1 MAITITRT
9 IEETPAVYGAS
20 TGVAVKFG
28 YGTLTN
34 VLNKIGTADDGVI
47 YFGYDEAKSTGAIV
61 SRGKLVSSKILD
73 ITTTDAVTE
82 EGGSVTKEAQIVIS
96 YIATDKTVKTLEI
109 PVSADGKLK
118 ELTDKIDAL
127 KTLVGTKTD
136 TKETD
141 TVFGAIAKE
150 ADRAT
155 TKENAISDLL
165 GTKDDDKTKETA
177 FGKIKFEA
185 DRAVTAETGLSNRIK
200 TLEDKKYTTVTPKT
214 DGHVRV
220 AVNANNVVTVTENDI
235 ASAQLLGTAT
245 DGSTANTAFGKIAAE
260 ADRATKAE
268 TGLSNRIKTLED
280 KKYTTVTPKTDGH
293 VRVAVNANNVVTVTE
308 NDIASAQLLGTA
320 TDGST
325 ANTAFGKIAAEADR
339 ATKAEGGLN
348 TRVTSIETLI
358 TSDNNGTIN
367 KVSEVVNWFKGVEEG
382 EGGAKLLADVAANK
396 TAIGTKSVEN
406 SSTIYERIEGL
417 EAKKHT
423 VSNAVV
429 ETGKYVS
436 GVHVNENGELTIDR
450 GELTATNIKATA
462 INAGDATVAVEGT
475 NVSAQITSLAKSIK
489 AASNAANAAIGAL
502 DVTDTAVTGQYVSAV
517 SETDGK
523 IKVTRANLPTLSV
536 KAGSGQFAAVNNH
549 EVEIKTTALNTVGL
563 TKTSAGKWQAGTVD
577 AKSTGL
583 ATAADVA
590 AEIVSDEEVIATAL
604 NDHETRLKT
613 VEGKEITVSSAKS
626 DVAISVAEVKD
637 GSNVVTTAATNFNV
651 TNGKVTFT
659 IHNGDKAVAET
670 ITAYTEDTVKALVEL
685 YAKEKA
691 RAEAAEAELNKKLT
705 WIDV

>member
-9 IEETPAVYGAS
+9 IDETPAVYGAS

-34 VLNKIGTADDGVI
+34 VLNKIGAADDGVI

-73 ITTTDAVTE
+73 ITTTAAVTG

-96 YIATDKTVKTLEI
+96 YIDTDKTVKTLEI
-109 PVSADGKLK
+109 PASASAQLNSLADR
-118 ELTDKIDAL
+118 LTAVE
-127 KTLVGTKTD
+127 TLVGTKED
-136 TKETD
+136 TKDTD

-155 TKENAISDLL
+155 GAEKTISDLL

-177 FGKIKFEA
+177 FGKIAAEA
-185 DRAVTAETGLSNRIK
+185 QRATDAETGLSNRIK

-214 DGHVRV
+214 DGHVKV
-220 AVNANNVVTVTENDI
+220 AVDENKVVTVTED
-235 ASAQLLGTAT
+235 
-245 DGSTANTAFGKIAAE
+245 
-260 ADRATKAE
+260 
-268 TGLSNRIKTLED
+268 
-280 KKYTTVTPKTDGH
+280 
-293 VRVAVNANNVVTVTE
+293 
-308 NDIASAQLLGTA
+308 DIASAQLLGTA

-339 ATKAEGGLN
+339 ATKAEGSLN

-358 TSDNNGTIN
+358 TSDKDGTIN
-367 KVSEVVNWFKGVEEG
+367 KVSEVVDWFKGVAEG

-396 TAIGTKSVEN
+396 TAIGTKNVEN
-406 SSTIYERIEGL
+406 TNSIYKRIEDL

-423 VSNAVV
+423 VSDVTAS
-429 ETGKYVS
+429 TGKYVS
-436 GVHVNENGELTIDR
+436 GVKVDETGALTIKQTA
-450 GELTATNIKATA
+450 LTAAGVAATA
-462 INAGDATVAVEGT
+462 IDAGDETVAVEG
-475 NVSAQITSLAKSIK
+475 NKVSTQIASLAKSIK
-489 AASNAANAAIGAL
+489 AAAKTTDDAIKAL
-502 DVTDTAVTGQYVSAV
+502 DVEDTAVDGQYVSAV

-523 IKVTRANLPTLSV
+523 ITVTRADLPTLSV
-536 KAGSGQFAAVNNH
+536 KTGSEQFAAVNNH

-563 TKTSAGKWQAGTVD
+563 TKNEAGKWQAGTAD
-577 AKSTGL
+577 ATSTGL

-590 AEIVSDEEVIATAL
+590 VEIVSDEEVIATAL

-626 DVAISVAEVKD
+626 NVAISVAEVKD
-637 GSNVVTTAATNFNV
+637 SSNVVTTAATNFNV
-651 TNGKVTFT
+651 TGGKVTFT

>member
-9 IEETPAVYGAS
+9 IDETPAVYGAS

-34 VLNKIGTADDGVI
+34 VLAKIGTPDDGVI
-47 YFGYDEAKSTGAIV
+47 YFGYDDAKSTGAIV

-73 ITTTDAVTE
+73 ITTTAAVPGE
-82 EGGSVTKEAQIVIS
+82 NGSVAKEAQIVIS

-109 PVSADGKLK
+109 PVSASAQLK
-118 ELTDKIDAL
+118 SLADRLTAVE
-127 KTLVGTKTD
+127 TLVGTANDSSTAN
-136 TKETD
+136 TA
-141 TVFGAIAKE
+141 FGKIAAEK
-150 ADRAT
+150 DRAT
-155 TKENAISDLL
+155 KAEKTISDLL
-165 GTKDDDKTKETA
+165 GTANDGSTAKTA
-177 FGKIKFEA
+177 FGKIAAETV
-185 DRAVTAETGLSNRIK
+185 RATGVETGLSNRIK

-220 AVNANNVVTVTENDI
+220 AVNANNVVTVTEDDI
-235 ASAQLLGTAT
+235 ASATLLG
-245 DGSTANTAFGKIAAE
+245 
-260 ADRATKAE
+260 
-268 TGLSNRIKTLED
+268 KT
-280 KKYTTVTPKTDGH
+280 
-293 VRVAVNANNVVTVTE
+293 
-308 NDIASAQLLGTA
+308 

-396 TAIGTKSVEN
+396 AAIGTKTVEN
-406 SSTIYERIEGL
+406 TNSIYKRIEDL

-423 VSNAVV
+423 VSNAVADP
-429 ETGKYVS
+429 GKCVS
-436 GVHVNENGELTIDR
+436 GVHVNANGELTIDQS
-450 GELTATNIKATA
+450 ELAATNIKATA
-462 INAGDATVAVEGT
+462 INGDDKTVAVEGT

-489 AASNAANAAIGAL
+489 ATSNAANAAIGAL
-502 DVTDTAVTGQYVSAV
+502 DVTDTAVAGQYVSAV

-523 IKVTRANLPTLSV
+523 INVTRANLPTLSV
-536 KAGSGQFAAVNNH
+536 KTGSGQFAAVNNH

-563 TKTSAGKWQAGTVD
+563 TKTEAGKWQAGTVD

-590 AEIVSDEEVIATAL
+590 AEIVSDEEVIAIAL

-613 VEGKEITVSSAKS
+613 VEGKEITVSPAKS
-626 DVAISVAEVKD
+626 NVAISVAEVKD
-637 GSNVVTTAATNFNV
+637 SSNVVTTAATNFNV

-659 IHNGDKAVAET
+659 IHNGDKAVAQT

>member
-1 MAITITRT
+1 MAITIQKSK
-9 IEETPAVYGAS
+9 INGAPVIFGADAD
-20 TGVAVKFG
+20 TAKGVEVKFG
-28 YGTLTN
+28 YGTLEN
-34 VLNKIGTADDGVI
+34 VLAKIGTADDGVI
-47 YFGYDEAKSTGAIV
+47 YFGYDDAKSTGAIV

-73 ITTTDAVTE
+73 ITTTAAVTG
-82 EGGSVTKEAQIVIS
+82 EGGSVTQEAKIVIS

-109 PVSADGKLK
+109 PVSVDGKLK

-127 KTLVGTKTD
+127 KTLVGTKAD

-214 DGHVRV
+214 DGHVKV
-220 AVNANNVVTVTENDI
+220 AVSADNVVTVTEDDI
-235 ASAQLLGTAT
+235 ASAALLGTA
-245 DGSTANTAFGKIAAE
+245 
-260 ADRATKAE
+260 AD
-268 TGLSNRIKTLED
+268 
-280 KKYTTVTPKTDGH
+280 V
-293 VRVAVNANNVVTVTE
+293 
-308 NDIASAQLLGTA
+308 
-320 TDGST
+320 ST

-339 ATKAEGGLN
+339 ATKAEGGLD

-358 TSDNNGTIN
+358 TSDKNGTIN
-367 KVSEVVNWFKGVEEG
+367 KVSEVIDWFKGVAEG

-396 TAIGTKSVEN
+396 TAIGTQTVDG
-406 SSTIYERIEGL
+406 TAGTGIYKRIEDL

-423 VSNAVV
+423 VSDVTAT
-429 ETGKYVS
+429 TGKYVS
-436 GVHVNENGELTIDR
+436 GVKVDDTGALTIKET
-450 GELTATNIKATA
+450 ELTAAGVAATS
-462 INAGDATVAVEGT
+462 IVAGDETVAVEGDK
-475 NVSAQITSLAKSIK
+475 VSTQIASLAKSIK
-489 AASNAANAAIGAL
+489 AAAKTADDAIKAL
-502 DVTDTAVTGQYVSAV
+502 DVTDTAVVGQYVSAV

-523 IKVTRANLPTLSV
+523 ITVTRADLPTLSV
-536 KAGSGQFAAVNNH
+536 KTGSEQFAAVNNH

-563 TKTSAGKWQAGTVD
+563 IKTEAGKWQAGTAD
-577 AKSTGL
+577 AQSTGL

-604 NDHETRLKT
+604 NDHENRLKT

-637 GSNVVTTAATNFNV
+637 SSNVVTTAATNFNV

-691 RAEAAEAELNKKLT
+691 RAEAAEAELDKRLS
-705 WIDV
+705 WIEVGK

>member
-1 MAITITRT
+1 MAITIQKSK
-9 IEETPAVYGAS
+9 INGAPVIFGADAD
-20 TGVAVKFG
+20 TAKGVEVKFG
-28 YGTLTN
+28 YGTLEN
-34 VLNKIGTADDGVI
+34 VLAKIGTADDGVI

-73 ITTTDAVTE
+73 ITTTPVVKG
-82 EGGSVTKEAQIVIS
+82 EGGSVTQEAKIVIS
-96 YIATDKTVKTLEI
+96 YIDTDKTVKTLEI

-127 KTLVGTKTD
+127 KTLVGTKAD

-150 ADRAT
+150 ADRAAGAEKT
-155 TKENAISDLL
+155 ISDLL

-177 FGKIKFEA
+177 FGKVAFEA

-200 TLEDKKYTTVTPKT
+200 TLEDKKYTTVNPKA
-214 DGHVRV
+214 DGHVKV
-220 AVNANNVVTVTENDI
+220 EVTSNNVVTVTEDDI
-235 ASAQLLGTAT
+235 ASAA
-245 DGSTANTAFGKIAAE
+245 
-260 ADRATKAE
+260 
-268 TGLSNRIKTLED
+268 
-280 KKYTTVTPKTDGH
+280 
-293 VRVAVNANNVVTVTE
+293 
-308 NDIASAQLLGTA
+308 LLGTA

-339 ATKAEGGLN
+339 ATKAEGSLN

-358 TSDNNGTIN
+358 TSDKDGTIN
-367 KVSEVVNWFKGVEEG
+367 KVSEVIDWFKDVSETEK
-382 EGGAKLLADVAANK
+382 GATLISDVAANK
-396 TAIGTKSVEN
+396 AAIGTKTVEN
-406 SSTIYERIEGL
+406 TNSIYKRIEDL

-423 VSNAVV
+423 VSDVTAT
-429 ETGKYVS
+429 TGKYVS
-436 GVHVNENGELTIDR
+436 GVKVDDTGALTIKET
-450 GELTATNIKATA
+450 ELTAAGVAATP
-462 INAGDATVAVEGT
+462 ITGGDETVAVEGDK
-475 NVSAQITSLAKSIK
+475 VSTQIANLAKSIK
-489 AASNAANAAIGAL
+489 AAAKTADDAIKAL
-502 DVTDTAVTGQYVSAV
+502 DVTDTAVDGKYVSAV

-523 IKVTRANLPTLSV
+523 ITVTRADLPTLSV
-536 KAGSGQFAAVNNH
+536 KTGSEQFAAVNNH

-563 TKTSAGKWQAGTVD
+563 TKTEAGKWQAGTAD

-604 NDHETRLKT
+604 NDHENRLKT

-691 RAEAAEAELNKKLT
+691 RAEAAEAKLDVRLS
-705 WIDV
+705 WIEVGNSTK

>member
-1 MAITITRT
+1 MAITIQKSK
-9 IEETPAVYGAS
+9 INGAPVIFGAGADAD
-20 TGVAVKFG
+20 TAKGVEVKFG
-28 YGTLTN
+28 YGTLEN
-34 VLNKIGTADDGVI
+34 VLAKVGTADDGVI
-47 YFGYDEAKSTGAIV
+47 YFGYDDAKSTGAIV

-73 ITTTDAVTE
+73 ITTTAAVTG
-82 EGGSVTKEAQIVIS
+82 EGGKVTQEAKIVIS
-96 YIATDKTVKTLEI
+96 YIDTDKTVKTLEI

-118 ELTDKIDAL
+118 ELADKIDAL
-127 KTLVGTKTD
+127 KTLVGTKAD

-150 ADRAT
+150 EARAT
-155 TKENAISDLL
+155 GAEKTISDLL

-177 FGKIKFEA
+177 FGKIAAEA
-185 DRAVTAETGLSNRIK
+185 SRATDAETGLSNRIK
-200 TLEDKKYTTVTPKT
+200 TLEDKKYTTVTPKA
-214 DGHVRV
+214 DGHVKV
-220 AVNANNVVTVTENDI
+220 AVDENNVVTVTED
-235 ASAQLLGTAT
+235 
-245 DGSTANTAFGKIAAE
+245 
-260 ADRATKAE
+260 
-268 TGLSNRIKTLED
+268 
-280 KKYTTVTPKTDGH
+280 
-293 VRVAVNANNVVTVTE
+293 
-308 NDIASAQLLGTA
+308 DIASAQLLGTA

-339 ATKAEGGLN
+339 ATKAEGSLN

-358 TSDNNGTIN
+358 TSDKNGTIN
-367 KVSEVVNWFKGVEEG
+367 KVSEVIDWFKDVSETEK
-382 EGGAKLLADVAANK
+382 GATLISDVAANK
-396 TAIGTKSVEN
+396 AAIGTKTVEN
-406 SSTIYERIEGL
+406 TNSIYKRLEDL

-423 VSNAVV
+423 VSDVTAD
-429 ETGKYVS
+429 TGKYVS
-436 GVHVNENGELTIDR
+436 GVKVDDTGALTIKET
-450 GELTATNIKATA
+450 ELTAAGVAATP
-462 INAGDATVAVEGT
+462 ITAGDETVAVDGDK
-475 NVSAQITSLAKSIK
+475 VSTQIASLAKSIK
-489 AASNAANAAIGAL
+489 AAAKTADDAIKAL
-502 DVTDTAVTGQYVSAV
+502 DVTDTAVDGKYVSAV

-523 IKVTRANLPTLSV
+523 ITVTRADLPTLSV
-536 KAGSGQFAAVNNH
+536 KEGSGQFAAVNNH

-563 TKTSAGKWQAGTVD
+563 TKTEAGKWQAGTVD
-577 AKSTGL
+577 VASTGL

-604 NDHETRLKT
+604 NDHENRLKT

-691 RAEAAEAELNKKLT
+691 RAEAAEAKLDKRLT
-705 WIDV
+705 WIEVDNPTE

>member
-1 MAITITRT
+1 MAITIQKSK
-9 IEETPAVYGAS
+9 INGAPVIFGADAD
-20 TGVAVKFG
+20 TAKGVEVKFG
-28 YGTLTN
+28 YGTLEN
-34 VLNKIGTADDGVI
+34 VLAKIGTADDGVI

-73 ITTTDAVTE
+73 ITTTAAVTG
-82 EGGSVTKEAQIVIS
+82 EGGSVTQEAQIVIS
-96 YIATDKTVKTLEI
+96 YIDTDKTVKTLKI

-118 ELTDKIDAL
+118 VLADKIDAL

-177 FGKIKFEA
+177 FGKVAFEA

-200 TLEDKKYTTVTPKT
+200 TLEDKKYTTVNKKT

-220 AVNANNVVTVTENDI
+220 AVSADNVVTVTED
-235 ASAQLLGTAT
+235 
-245 DGSTANTAFGKIAAE
+245 
-260 ADRATKAE
+260 
-268 TGLSNRIKTLED
+268 
-280 KKYTTVTPKTDGH
+280 
-293 VRVAVNANNVVTVTE
+293 
-308 NDIASAQLLGTA
+308 DIASAQLLGTA

-339 ATKAEGGLN
+339 ATKAEGSLN
-348 TRVTSIETLI
+348 TRVTNIETLI
-358 TSDNNGTIN
+358 GDAENPDTDSVIN
-367 KVSEVVNWFKGVEEG
+367 KVTEVIDWFKDVSETEK
-382 EGGAKLLADVAANK
+382 GATLISDVAANK
-396 TAIGTKSVEN
+396 AAIGTKSVEN
-406 SSTIYERIEGL
+406 TNSIYKRIEDL

-423 VSNAVV
+423 VSDVTAT
-429 ETGKYVS
+429 TGKYVS
-436 GVHVNENGELTIDR
+436 GVKVDETGALTIK
-450 GELTATNIKATA
+450 ETALTADGVAATA
-462 INAGDATVAVEGT
+462 ISAGDETVAVEGDK
-475 NVSAQITSLAKSIK
+475 VSTQIANLAKSIK
-489 AASNAANAAIGAL
+489 AAAKTADDAIKAL
-502 DVTDTAVTGQYVSAV
+502 DVTDTAVVGQYVSAV

-523 IKVTRANLPTLSV
+523 ITVTRADLPTLSV
-536 KAGSGQFAAVNNH
+536 KTGSEQFAAVNNH

-563 TKTSAGKWQAGTVD
+563 IKTEAGKWQAGTADV
-577 AKSTGL
+577 ASTGL

-604 NDHETRLKT
+604 NDHENRLKT

-637 GSNVVTTAATNFNV
+637 SSNVVTTAATNFNV

-691 RAEAAEAELNKKLT
+691 RAEAAEAELDVRLSWIEVGNKG
-705 WIDV
+705 

>member
-34 VLNKIGTADDGVI
+34 VLAKIGTADDGVI

-73 ITTTDAVTE
+73 ITTTAAVTG
-82 EGGSVTKEAQIVIS
+82 EGGSVTQEAKIVIS
-96 YIATDKTVKTLEI
+96 YIDTDKTVKTLEI
-109 PVSADGKLK
+109 PVSASAQLK
-118 ELTDKIDAL
+118 SLADRLTAVE
-127 KTLVGTKTD
+127 TLVGKKTD
-136 TKETD
+136 VSTAD
-141 TVFGAIAKE
+141 TAFGKIAKE
-150 ADRAT
+150 VDRAT
-155 TKENAISDLL
+155 KAEKTISDLL
-165 GTKDDDKTKETA
+165 GTAADGSTAKTA
-177 FGKIKFEA
+177 FGKIAAEA
-185 DRAVTAETGLSNRIK
+185 ARATGVETGLSNRIK
-200 TLEDKKYTTVTPKT
+200 TLEDKKYTTVNTKT

-220 AVNANNVVTVTENDI
+220 AVDENKVVTVTEDDI
-235 ASAQLLGTAT
+235 ASATLLGKTT
-245 DGSTANTAFGKIAAE
+245 DASTANTAFG
-260 ADRATKAE
+260 
-268 TGLSNRIKTLED
+268 
-280 KKYTTVTPKTDGH
+280 H
-293 VRVAVNANNVVTVTE
+293 
-308 NDIASAQLLGTA
+308 
-320 TDGST
+320 
-325 ANTAFGKIAAEADR
+325 IAAEADR

-358 TSDNNGTIN
+358 TSDGNGTIN
-367 KVSEVVNWFKGVEEG
+367 KVSEVVNWFKGVAEG

-417 EAKKHT
+417 EAKTHK
-423 VSNAVV
+423 VSDAVA
-429 ETGKYVS
+429 EAGKYVS
-436 GVHVNENGELTIDR
+436 GVHVAEDGTLTIDR

-462 INAGDATVAVEGT
+462 INAGDATVAVEGDK
-475 NVSAQITSLAKSIK
+475 VSTQIASLAKSIK
-489 AASNAANAAIGAL
+489 AASKAAEAAIGAL
-502 DVTDTAVTGQYVSAV
+502 DVTDTAVDGQYVSAV

-523 IKVTRANLPTLSV
+523 ITVTRANLPTLSV
-536 KAGSGQFAAVNNH
+536 KTGSGQFAAVNNH

-604 NDHETRLKT
+604 NDHETRLHT
-613 VEGKEITVSSAKS
+613 VETKAITVTSAKS
-626 DVAISVAEVKD
+626 NVAISGTD
-637 GSNVVTTAATNFNV
+637 FNV

-659 IHNGDKAVAET
+659 IHNGDKAVAQT
-670 ITAYTEDTVKALVEL
+670 ITAYTEETVKALVEL
-685 YAKEKA
+685 YANEKA

>member
-9 IEETPAVYGAS
+9 IDETPAVYGAS

-34 VLNKIGTADDGVI
+34 VLAKIGTADDGVI

-73 ITTTDAVTE
+73 ITTTAAVTG

-96 YIATDKTVKTLEI
+96 YIDTDKTVKTLEI
-109 PVSADGKLK
+109 PVSASAQLK
-118 ELTDKIDAL
+118 SLADRLTAVE
-127 KTLVGTKTD
+127 TLVGTKAD

-155 TKENAISDLL
+155 GAEKTISDLL

-177 FGKIKFEA
+177 FGKIAAEA
-185 DRAVTAETGLSNRIK
+185 SRATDAETGLSNRIK
-200 TLEDKKYTTVTPKT
+200 TLEDKKYTTVNAKA
-214 DGHVRV
+214 DGHVKV
-220 AVNANNVVTVTENDI
+220 AVSADNVVTVTED
-235 ASAQLLGTAT
+235 
-245 DGSTANTAFGKIAAE
+245 
-260 ADRATKAE
+260 
-268 TGLSNRIKTLED
+268 
-280 KKYTTVTPKTDGH
+280 
-293 VRVAVNANNVVTVTE
+293 
-308 NDIASAQLLGTA
+308 DIASAQLLGTA

-358 TSDNNGTIN
+358 TSDKDGTIN
-367 KVSEVVNWFKGVEEG
+367 KVSEVVDWFKGVEEG

-396 TAIGTKSVEN
+396 AAIGTKTVEN
-406 SSTIYERIEGL
+406 TNSIYKRIEDL

-423 VSNAVV
+423 VSDVTAA
-429 ETGKYVS
+429 TGKYVS
-436 GVHVNENGELTIDR
+436 GVKVDETGALTIK
-450 GELTATNIKATA
+450 ETALTADGVAATP
-462 INAGDATVAVEGT
+462 ITAGDTTVAVTGA

-489 AASNAANAAIGAL
+489 SASTSATSAITEAINKL
-502 DVTDTAVTGQYVSAV
+502 DVADTAVSGQYVSAV

-523 IKVTRANLPTLSV
+523 ITVTRADLPTLSV
-536 KAGSGQFAAVNNH
+536 KTGSEQFAAVNNH

-563 TKTSAGKWQAGTVD
+563 TKTESGKWQAGAVD

-590 AEIVSDEEVIATAL
+590 AEIVSDETVIATAL
-604 NDHETRLKT
+604 NDHENRLKT

-626 DVAISVAEVKD
+626 NVAISVAEVKD
-637 GSNVVTTAATNFNV
+637 SSNVVTTAATNFNV

>member
-9 IEETPAVYGAS
+9 IDETPAVYGAS

-34 VLNKIGTADDGVI
+34 VLAKIGTPDDGVI

-73 ITTTDAVTE
+73 ITTTAAVTG
-82 EGGSVTKEAQIVIS
+82 EGGSETKEAQIVIS

-109 PVSADGKLK
+109 PVSASAQLK
-118 ELTDKIDAL
+118 SLADRLTAVE
-127 KTLVGTKTD
+127 TLVGTANDASTAN
-136 TKETD
+136 TA
-141 TVFGAIAKE
+141 FGKIAKE
-150 ADRAT
+150 VARAT
-155 TKENAISDLL
+155 KAEKTISDLL
-165 GTKDDDKTKETA
+165 GTATDISTDNTA
-177 FGKIKFEA
+177 FGKIAAETV
-185 DRAVTAETGLSNRIK
+185 RATDAETGLSNRIK
-200 TLEDKKYTTVTPKT
+200 TLEDKKYTTVNPKT
-214 DGHVRV
+214 EGHVKV
-220 AVNANNVVTVTENDI
+220 AVNANNVVTVTEEDI
-235 ASAQLLGTAT
+235 ASATLLGTAN
-245 DGSTANTAFGKIAAE
+245 DVSTANTAFGKIAAE
-260 ADRATKAE
+260 A
-268 TGLSNRIKTLED
+268 
-280 KKYTTVTPKTDGH
+280 Y
-293 VRVAVNANNVVTVTE
+293 
-308 NDIASAQLLGTA
+308 
-320 TDGST
+320 
-325 ANTAFGKIAAEADR
+325 R

-348 TRVTSIETLI
+348 TRVTNIETLI
-358 TSDNNGTIN
+358 GDAGNPDTDSVIN
-367 KVSEVVNWFKGVEEG
+367 KVTEVIDWFKDVSETES
-382 EGGAKLLADVAANK
+382 GAKLLADVATNK
-396 TAIGTKSVEN
+396 AAIGTEK
-406 SSTIYERIEGL
+406 TTDKPGTGIYKRIEDL

-423 VSNAVV
+423 VSNAVADP
-429 ETGKYVS
+429 GKCVS
-436 GVHVNENGELTIDR
+436 GVHVAEDGTLTIDQD
-450 GELTATNIKATA
+450 ELAAANINAAA

-489 AASNAANAAIGAL
+489 AASKAADAAIGAL
-502 DVTDTAVTGQYVSAV
+502 DVTDTPVDGKYVSAV

-536 KAGSGQFAAVNNH
+536 KEGSEQFAAVNNH

-563 TKTSAGKWQAGTVD
+563 TKTEDGKWQAGTVE

-626 DVAISVAEVKD
+626 DVAISGTD
-637 GSNVVTTAATNFNV
+637 FNV

>member
-34 VLNKIGTADDGVI
+34 VLAKIGTADDGVI

-73 ITTTDAVTE
+73 IKKTDAETG

-109 PVSADGKLK
+109 PVSASAQLK
-118 ELTDKIDAL
+118 SLADRLTAVE
-127 KTLVGTKTD
+127 TLVGKKTD
-136 TKETD
+136 VSTVD
-141 TVFGAIAKE
+141 TAFGRIAKE
-150 ADRAT
+150 VARAT
-155 TKENAISDLL
+155 KAEKTISDLL
-165 GTKDDDKTKETA
+165 GTAADGSTANTA
-177 FGKIKFEA
+177 FGKIAAETV
-185 DRAVTAETGLSNRIK
+185 RATGVETGLSSRIK
-200 TLEDKKYTTVTPKT
+200 TLEDKKYTTVNSKT

-220 AVNANNVVTVTENDI
+220 AVDANKVVTVTENDI
-235 ASAQLLGTAT
+235 ASAQLLGTVNDA
-245 DGSTANTAFGKIAAE
+245 STK
-260 ADRATKAE
+260 
-268 TGLSNRIKTLED
+268 S
-280 KKYTTVTPKTDGH
+280 
-293 VRVAVNANNVVTVTE
+293 
-308 NDIASAQLLGTA
+308 
-320 TDGST
+320 
-325 ANTAFGKIAAEADR
+325 TAFGKIAAEADR

-358 TSDNNGTIN
+358 TSDKNGTIN
-367 KVSEVVNWFKGVEEG
+367 KVSEVINWFKGVAEG
-382 EGGAKLLADVAANK
+382 EGGAKLLQAVADTSA
-396 TAIGTKSVEN
+396 AIGTKSVEN
-406 SSTIYERIEGL
+406 TKTIYKRIEDL
-417 EAKKHT
+417 EAKKHKT
-423 VSNAVV
+423 SDVTAA
-429 ETGKYVS
+429 TGKYVS
-436 GVHVNENGELTIDR
+436 GVKVDANGALTIK
-450 GELTATNIKATA
+450 ETSLTAGGVAAAA

-489 AASNAANAAIGAL
+489 AASNAANAAIDAL
-502 DVTDTAVTGQYVSAV
+502 DVTDTAVAGKYVSAV
-517 SETDGK
+517 SETNGK

-536 KAGSGQFAAVNNH
+536 KAGSEQFAAVNNH

-563 TKTSAGKWQAGTVD
+563 TKNEAGKWQAGTVD
-577 AKSTGL
+577 ATSTGL

-604 NDHETRLKT
+604 NDHETRLHT
-613 VEGKEITVSSAKS
+613 VETKAITVSSAKS
-626 DVAISVAEVKD
+626 NVAISGTD
-637 GSNVVTTAATNFNV
+637 FNV

-659 IHNGDKAVAET
+659 IHNGDKAVAQT
-670 ITAYTEDTVKALVEL
+670 ITAYTEETVKALVDL

-705 WIDV
+705 WINV

>member
-1 MAITITRT
+1 MAITIQKSK
-9 IEETPAVYGAS
+9 INGAPVIFGADAD
-20 TGVAVKFG
+20 TAKGVEVKFG
-28 YGTLTN
+28 YGTLQN
-34 VLNKIGTADDGVI
+34 VLAKIGTADDGVI

-73 ITTTDAVTE
+73 ITTTAAVTG

-109 PVSADGKLK
+109 PVSASAQLK
-118 ELTDKIDAL
+118 SLADRLTAVE
-127 KTLVGTKTD
+127 TLVGTKAD
-136 TKETD
+136 TKEND

-150 ADRAT
+150 ANRAT

-177 FGKIKFEA
+177 FGKIAAEA
-185 DRAVTAETGLSNRIK
+185 SRATDAETGLSNRIK

-214 DGHVRV
+214 DGHVKV
-220 AVNANNVVTVTENDI
+220 DVSADNVVTVTEDDI
-235 ASAQLLGTAT
+235 ASAA
-245 DGSTANTAFGKIAAE
+245 
-260 ADRATKAE
+260 
-268 TGLSNRIKTLED
+268 
-280 KKYTTVTPKTDGH
+280 
-293 VRVAVNANNVVTVTE
+293 
-308 NDIASAQLLGTA
+308 LLGTA

-339 ATKAEGGLN
+339 ATKAEGSLD
-348 TRVTSIETLI
+348 TRVTNIETLI
-358 TSDNNGTIN
+358 GDAENPDTDTVIN
-367 KVSEVVNWFKGVEEG
+367 KVTEVIDWFKDVSETEK
-382 EGGAKLLADVAANK
+382 GATLISDVAANK
-396 TAIGTKSVEN
+396 AAIGTKSVPNTN
-406 SSTIYERIEGL
+406 SIYKRIEDL

-423 VSNAVV
+423 VSDVTAA
-429 ETGKYVS
+429 TGKYVS
-436 GVHVNENGELTIDR
+436 GVKVDDTGALTIKET
-450 GELTATNIKATA
+450 ELTAAGVAATA
-462 INAGDATVAVEGT
+462 ISAGDETVAVEGDK
-475 NVSAQITSLAKSIK
+475 VSTQIASLAKSIK
-489 AASNAANAAIGAL
+489 AAAKTADDAIKAL
-502 DVTDTAVTGQYVSAV
+502 DVEDAAVDGQYVSAV

-523 IKVTRANLPTLSV
+523 ITVTRADLPTLSV
-536 KAGSGQFAAVNNH
+536 KTGSEQFAAVNNH

-563 TKTSAGKWQAGTVD
+563 IKTEAGKWQAGAVD

-604 NDHETRLKT
+604 NDHENRLKT

-626 DVAISVAEVKD
+626 NVAISVAEVKD
-637 GSNVVTTAATNFNV
+637 SSNVVTTAATNFNV

-691 RAEAAEAELNKKLT
+691 RAEAAEAELDVRLSWIEVGNKG
-705 WIDV
+705 

>member
-9 IEETPAVYGAS
+9 IDETPAVYGAS

-34 VLNKIGTADDGVI
+34 VLAKIGAADDGVI

-73 ITTTDAVTE
+73 ITTTAAVT
-82 EGGSVTKEAQIVIS
+82 GGDGSVTKEAQIVIS

-109 PVSADGKLK
+109 PVSASAQLK
-118 ELTDKIDAL
+118 SLANRLTVVE
-127 KTLVGTKTD
+127 TLVGNANDSSTANTA
-136 TKETD
+136 
-141 TVFGAIAKE
+141 FGKIAAEK
-150 ADRAT
+150 DRAT
-155 TKENAISDLL
+155 KAEKTISDLL
-165 GTKDDDKTKETA
+165 GTAADGSTANTA
-177 FGKIKFEA
+177 FGKIAAERV
-185 DRAVTAETGLSNRIK
+185 RATDAETGLSNRIK

-220 AVNANNVVTVTENDI
+220 AVNANNVVTVTEDDI
-235 ASAQLLGTAT
+235 ASATLLG
-245 DGSTANTAFGKIAAE
+245 K
-260 ADRATKAE
+260 
-268 TGLSNRIKTLED
+268 
-280 KKYTTVTPKTDGH
+280 
-293 VRVAVNANNVVTVTE
+293 
-308 NDIASAQLLGTA
+308 A

-358 TSDNNGTIN
+358 TSDKDGTIN

-396 TAIGTKSVEN
+396 TAIGTKNVEN
-406 SSTIYERIEGL
+406 TNSIYKRIEDL

-423 VSNAVV
+423 ESNAVV
-429 ETGKYVS
+429 VPGKFVS
-436 GVHVNENGELTIDR
+436 GVHVNENGALTIDQE
-450 GELTATNIKATA
+450 ELAATNIKATA

-489 AASNAANAAIGAL
+489 AATKTADDAIKAL
-502 DVTDTAVTGQYVSAV
+502 DVTDAAVDGQYVSAV

-523 IKVTRANLPTLSV
+523 ITVTRADLPTLSV
-536 KAGSGQFAAVNNH
+536 KAGSEQFAAVNNH

-604 NDHETRLKT
+604 NDHETRLHT
-613 VEGKEITVSSAKS
+613 VETKAITVSSAKS
-626 DVAISVAEVKD
+626 NVAISVAEVKD
-637 GSNVVTTAATNFNV
+637 SSNVVTTAATNFNV

-659 IHNGDKAVAET
+659 IHNGDKAVAQT

>member
-1 MAITITRT
+1 MAITIQKSK
-9 IEETPAVYGAS
+9 INGAPVIFGADAD
-20 TGVAVKFG
+20 TAKGVEVKFG
-28 YGTLTN
+28 YGTLEN
-34 VLNKIGTADDGVI
+34 VLAKIGTADDGVI
-47 YFGYDEAKSTGAIV
+47 YFGYDDAKSTGAIV

-73 ITTTDAVTE
+73 ITTTAAVTG
-82 EGGSVTKEAQIVIS
+82 EGGKVTQEAKIVIS
-96 YIATDKTVKTLEI
+96 YIDTDKTVKTLEI

-118 ELTDKIDAL
+118 ELADKIDAL
-127 KTLVGTKTD
+127 KTLVGTKAD

-150 ADRAT
+150 TARAT
-155 TKENAISDLL
+155 GAEKTISDLL
-165 GTKDDDKTKETA
+165 GTKNDDKTKETA
-177 FGKIKFEA
+177 FGKI
-185 DRAVTAETGLSNRIK
+185 
-200 TLEDKKYTTVTPKT
+200 
-214 DGHVRV
+214 
-220 AVNANNVVTVTENDI
+220 
-235 ASAQLLGTAT
+235 
-245 DGSTANTAFGKIAAE
+245 AAE
-260 ADRATKAE
+260 ASRATDAE

-339 ATKAEGGLN
+339 ATKAEGSLN

-358 TSDNNGTIN
+358 TSDKDGTIN
-367 KVSEVVNWFKGVEEG
+367 KVSEVIDWFKGVEEG

-396 TAIGTKSVEN
+396 TAIGTKTVEN
-406 SSTIYERIEGL
+406 TNSIYKRIEDL

-423 VSNAVV
+423 VSDVV
-429 ETGKYVS
+429 ADAGKCVS
-436 GVHVNENGELTIDR
+436 GVHVNENGALTIDQA
-450 GELTATNIKATA
+450 ELAAANINATA
-462 INAGDATVAVEGT
+462 IDAGDETVAVEGDK
-475 NVSAQITSLAKSIK
+475 VSTQIASLAKSIK
-489 AASNAANAAIGAL
+489 AAAKTADDAIKAL
-502 DVTDTAVTGQYVSAV
+502 DVTDTAVDGKYVSAV

-523 IKVTRANLPTLSV
+523 ITVTRADLPTLSV
-536 KAGSGQFAAVNNH
+536 KAGSEQFAAVNNH

-563 TKTSAGKWQAGTVD
+563 TKTEAGKWQAGAVD
-577 AKSTGL
+577 ATSTGL

-604 NDHETRLKT
+604 NDHENRLKT

-637 GSNVVTTAATNFNV
+637 SSNVVTTAATNFNV

-691 RAEAAEAELNKKLT
+691 RAEAAEAKLDVRLS
-705 WIDV
+705 WIEVGNSTK

>member
-1 MAITITRT
+1 MAITIQKSK
-9 IEETPAVYGAS
+9 INGAPVIFGADAD
-20 TGVAVKFG
+20 TAKGVEVKFG
-28 YGTLTN
+28 YGTLEN
-34 VLNKIGTADDGVI
+34 VLAKIGTADDGVI

-73 ITTTDAVTE
+73 ITTTAAVTG
-82 EGGSVTKEAQIVIS
+82 EGGKVTQEAKIVIS
-96 YIATDKTVKTLEI
+96 YIDTDKTVKTLEI

-118 ELTDKIDAL
+118 ELADKIDAL
-127 KTLVGTKTD
+127 KTLVGTKAD
-136 TKETD
+136 TKDTD

-155 TKENAISDLL
+155 GAEKTISDLL

-177 FGKIKFEA
+177 FGKIAAEA
-185 DRAVTAETGLSNRIK
+185 SRATDAETGLSNRIK

-214 DGHVRV
+214 DGHVKV
-220 AVNANNVVTVTENDI
+220 AVSADNVVTVTEDDI

-245 DGSTANTAFGKIAAE
+245 DA
-260 ADRATKAE
+260 
-268 TGLSNRIKTLED
+268 
-280 KKYTTVTPKTDGH
+280 
-293 VRVAVNANNVVTVTE
+293 
-308 NDIASAQLLGTA
+308 
-320 TDGST
+320 ST

-339 ATKAEGGLN
+339 ATKAEGSLD

-358 TSDNNGTIN
+358 TSDKNGTIN
-367 KVSEVVNWFKGVEEG
+367 KVSEVIDWFKDVAEG

-396 TAIGTKSVEN
+396 EAIGTQTVDGKAG
-406 SSTIYERIEGL
+406 TGIYKRIEDL

-423 VSNAVV
+423 VSDVTAA
-429 ETGKYVS
+429 TGKYVS
-436 GVHVNENGELTIDR
+436 GVKVDDTGALTIKET
-450 GELTATNIKATA
+450 ELTAAGVAATA
-462 INAGDATVAVEGT
+462 ISAGDETVAVEGDK
-475 NVSAQITSLAKSIK
+475 VSKQIASLAKSIK
-489 AASNAANAAIGAL
+489 AAAKTADDAIKAL
-502 DVTDTAVTGQYVSAV
+502 DVTDTAVVGQYVSAV

-523 IKVTRANLPTLSV
+523 ITVTRADLPTLSV
-536 KAGSGQFAAVNNH
+536 KTGSEQFAAVNNH

-563 TKTSAGKWQAGTVD
+563 IKTEAGKWQAGTAD
-577 AKSTGL
+577 AQSTGL

-604 NDHETRLKT
+604 NDHENRLKT

-637 GSNVVTTAATNFNV
+637 NSNVVTTAATNFNV

-691 RAEAAEAELNKKLT
+691 RAEAAEAKLDVRLSWIEVGNKG
-705 WIDV
+705 

>member
-1 MAITITRT
+1 MAITIQKSK
-9 IEETPAVYGAS
+9 INGAPVIFGADAD
-20 TGVAVKFG
+20 TAKGVEVKFG
-28 YGTLTN
+28 YGTLEN
-34 VLNKIGTADDGVI
+34 VLAKIGTADDGVI
-47 YFGYDEAKSTGAIV
+47 YFGYDDAKSTGAIV

-73 ITTTDAVTE
+73 ITTTAAVTG
-82 EGGSVTKEAQIVIS
+82 EGGKVTQEAKIVIS
-96 YIATDKTVKTLEI
+96 YIDTDKTVKTLEI

-118 ELTDKIDAL
+118 ELADKIDAL

-200 TLEDKKYTTVTPKT
+200 TLEDKKYTTVNPKT
-214 DGHVRV
+214 EGHVKV
-220 AVNANNVVTVTENDI
+220 EVSADNVVTVTEDDI
-235 ASAQLLGTAT
+235 ASAALLGTA
-245 DGSTANTAFGKIAAE
+245 
-260 ADRATKAE
+260 
-268 TGLSNRIKTLED
+268 
-280 KKYTTVTPKTDGH
+280 
-293 VRVAVNANNVVTVTE
+293 
-308 NDIASAQLLGTA
+308 NDVF
-320 TDGST
+320 T

-339 ATKAEGGLN
+339 ATKAEGSLN
-348 TRVTSIETLI
+348 TRVTNIETLI
-358 TSDNNGTIN
+358 GDAENPDTDSVIN
-367 KVSEVVNWFKGVEEG
+367 KVTEVIDWFKDVSETEK
-382 EGGAKLLADVAANK
+382 GATLISDVAANK
-396 TAIGTKSVEN
+396 AAIGTKSVEN
-406 SSTIYERIEGL
+406 TNSIYKRIEDL

-423 VSNAVV
+423 VSDVTAT
-429 ETGKYVS
+429 TGKYVS
-436 GVHVNENGELTIDR
+436 GVKVDETGALTIK
-450 GELTATNIKATA
+450 ETALTADGVAATA
-462 INAGDATVAVEGT
+462 ISAGDETVAVEGDK
-475 NVSAQITSLAKSIK
+475 VSTQIANLAKSIK
-489 AASNAANAAIGAL
+489 AAAKTADDAIKAL
-502 DVTDTAVTGQYVSAV
+502 DVTDTAVVGQYVSAV

-523 IKVTRANLPTLSV
+523 ITVTRADLPTLSV
-536 KAGSGQFAAVNNH
+536 KTGSEQFAAVNNH

-563 TKTSAGKWQAGTVD
+563 TKTEAGKWQAGTADVQ
-577 AKSTGL
+577 STGL

-604 NDHETRLKT
+604 NDHENRLKT

-691 RAEAAEAELNKKLT
+691 RAEAAEAELDVRLSWIEVGNKG
-705 WIDV
+705 